1 MGDKDYQLKV
11 NIIRN
16 IRGRP
21 LIYNKAHLKHYIHVA
36 SEREVQAT
44 ADACGVTG
52 E

>member
-1 MGDKDYQLKV
+1 MGDNDFQLKV

-21 LIYNKAHLKHYIHVA
+21 LIYNKAHPKHFIRA
-36 SEREVQAT
+36 AREREFQAC

-52 E
+52 Q